1 MLVDNVQISSV
12 SVSSLLRNL
21 PWLIP
26 KLNGLESEVIQS
38 VTTALVPPPWLAAQV
53 IQSANDL
60 VIPWTV
66 NNKLPG
72 STPVTLAQT
81 SDYNTL
87 LPTNKQF
94 KLTLGYHDNNK
105 FSNNYTATTVN
116 TKIFDIDM
124 REGLAALNIT
134 QGANLD

>member
-1 MLVDNVQISSV
+1 
-12 SVSSLLRNL
+12 
-21 PWLIP
+21 
-26 KLNGLESEVIQS
+26 
-38 VTTALVPPPWLAAQV
+38 
-53 IQSANDL
+53 
-60 VIPWTV
+60 
-66 NNKLPG
+66 
-72 STPVTLAQT
+72 
-81 SDYNTL
+81 